1 MARKPRTGPASDP
14 ELLILSSLADG
25 AKHGYAIMLDVEA
38 SAGVT
43 LGPGTLYTAI
53 TRLVDK
59 KLIAPESSPGRQRP
73 YRLTAKGAA
82 HLSAQLAEMRRIAAW
97 GLGRLRT
104 A

>member
-1 MARKPRTGPASDP
+1 MPRKPKGGPATDP
-14 ELLILSSLADG
+14 ELLILASLADG
-25 AKHGYAIMLDVEA
+25 PKHGYAIMIDVDVF
-38 SAGVT
+38 AGVT

-59 KLIAPESSPGRQRP
+59 KLIAPAAGVGRQRP

-82 HLSAQLAEMRRIAAW
+82 LLSDQLTEMRRVAAI
-97 GLGRLRT
+97 GLTRLRP